1 MGGGEIESFHATN
14 GHCEGRKEKDSNR
27 KKWEKLGGGRVE
39 AHSSLSFLP
48 EGILYS
54 LMIFQSE
61 PTVKISKHE
70 LNFMNK
76 KELVNLYQI

>member
-1 MGGGEIESFHATN
+1 MPRTVIAR
-14 GHCEGRKEKDSNR
+14 EGRKKTRTEKSGKN
-27 KKWEKLGGGRVE
+27 WEVVAGRPTL
-39 AHSSLSFLP
+39 LSFLP

-70 LNFMNK
+70 LNFMNE